1 VTVVPRPA
9 ATVVLVRDGSRGPEV
24 LLVRRPPTMAFAPD
38 VHVFPGGGVDAA
50 DRSVEAAALRELD
63 EEVGIALPG
72 ADVLVPLSR
81 WVTPAG
87 YPRRFDVRFFAAA
100 LPTGA
105 RVSLATDEV
114 ADHRWI
120 RPADALAALARGELP
135 MWLPTTVTLQQL
147 AYAASFG
154 DLRTHL
160 AADLESPARPPAVE
174 RVGDAILRFTFVSAG
189 SVPGQTANGYV
200 VGRRDLLVIDPG
212 DPSEAALD
220 AIVDAGRVR
229 AIALTHVDPDH
240 AAGAQALA
248 ERLDVPVL
256 VGPGGGR
263 PLPFPVVELA
273 DGPVP
278 VDVDVT
284 VRAIATPGPRPDHVA
299 FAVGEGAILAGDL
312 VGGRAARAILQP
324 PDEGAWR
331 GSLDRLGREGA
342 RLLLPG
348 HGDPVT
354 PGAGPPPGSG
364 AG

>member
-1 VTVVPRPA
+1 MTVVPRPA

-147 AYAASFG
+147 AHAASFA
-154 DLRTHL
+154 DLRERL
-160 AADLESPARPPAVE
+160 AADLETPARLPAVE
-174 RVGDAILRFTFVSAG
+174 RAGDAIVRPSRSRSGRGSSLPATLSA
-189 SVPGQTANGYV
+189 A
-200 VGRRDLLVIDPG
+200 GRR
-212 DPSEAALD
+212 
-220 AIVDAGRVR
+220 GRCFSR
-229 AIALTHVDPDH
+229 RT
-240 AAGAQALA
+240 
-248 ERLDVPVL
+248 R
-256 VGPGGGR
+256 GPGEHRSIG
-263 PLPFPVVELA
+263 
-273 DGPVP
+273 
-278 VDVDVT
+278 
-284 VRAIATPGPRPDHVA
+284 
-299 FAVGEGAILAGDL
+299 
-312 VGGRAARAILQP
+312 
-324 PDEGAWR
+324 
-331 GSLDRLGREGA
+331 
-342 RLLLPG
+342 
-348 HGDPVT
+348 
-354 PGAGPPPGSG
+354 
-364 AG
+364 

>member
-1 VTVVPRPA
+1 
-9 ATVVLVRDGSRGPEV
+9 
-24 LLVRRPPTMAFAPD
+24 MAFAPD
-38 VHVFPGGGVDAA
+38 VHVFPGGAVDPA
-50 DRSVEAAALRELD
+50 DRSAEAAALRELE
-63 EEVGIALPG
+63 EEVGIDLPG
-72 ADVLVPLSR
+72 PDALVPLSR

-105 RVSLATDEV
+105 RVSPATDEV
-114 ADHRWI
+114 ADHRWF

-147 AYAASFG
+147 AHAASFAEV
-154 DLRTHL
+154 RTRL
-160 AADLESPARPPAVE
+160 AADLETAARPPAVD
-174 RVGDAILRFTFVSAG
+174 RVGDVIVWFTFGSAG
-189 SVPGQTANGYV
+189 AVPGQSVNGYL
-200 VGRRDLLVIDPG
+200 VGRRDLLVVDPG

-220 AIVDAGRVR
+220 AIVEGARSSAARPRGGAGRIR

-248 ERLDVPVL
+248 ERLDVPVFA
-256 VGPGGGR
+256 GPGGGA

-273 DGPVP
+273 DGLVP
-278 VDVDVT
+278 ADLDVP

-299 FAVGEGAILAGDL
+299 FAVGEGVILAGDL
-312 VGGRAARAILQP
+312 VGGRAARAMLGP
-324 PDEGAWR
+324 PDEDAWR
-331 GSLDRLGREGA
+331 ASLDRLSRAGP

-348 HGDPVT
+348 HGDPVS